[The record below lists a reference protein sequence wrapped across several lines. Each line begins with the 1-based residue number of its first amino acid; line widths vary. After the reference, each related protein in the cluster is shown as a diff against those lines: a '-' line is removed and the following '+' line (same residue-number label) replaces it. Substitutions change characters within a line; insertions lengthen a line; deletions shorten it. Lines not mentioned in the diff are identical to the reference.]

1 MEEVDFYAE
10 KNDNICGL
18 QMVLDSFLVIYFK
31 SITWEKYGPIFTFPV
46 DHYTST
52 PPPEILFVLY
62 SQHLSCRYPAKMDTP
77 IIWTAVKSLV
87 KINYR
92 SLTEISFCYYGLSLM
107 RTLTQGP
114 CSVLYKGSWLY
125 YCIMYCLL
133 QQSISPKSI
142 DVVVQFYPSFTFYF
156 PLFWGMGMYDN
167 GFGIKKGTFK
177 PTIKLNDSIVTRSQ
191 M

>member
-1 MEEVDFYAE
+1 MITDKVGDSSAKPEVSKQSKE
-10 KNDNICGL
+10 KRPKHKVSG
-18 QMVLDSFLVIYFK
+18 YK
-31 SITWEKYGPIFTFPV
+31 SQSKRRSIAGCRLLLRT
-46 DHYTST
+46 
-52 PPPEILFVLY
+52 L
-62 SQHLSCRYPAKMDTP
+62 CRYPAKMDTP
-77 IIWTAVKSLV
+77 IIRTAVKSLV

-114 CSVLYKGSWLY
+114 CSVLYKGNWLY

-167 GFGIKKGTFK
+167 GFGIKKGTF
-177 PTIKLNDSIVTRSQ
+177 
-191 M
+191 